1 MRRNDNALPSNQ
13 GNPATEDIKVQTQKG
28 YTTMTADM
36 EKVIGPRVPADE
48 FKAHR
53 ARYII
58 PTLLFAIA
66 AILLVVS
73 IYRPW
78 WRLKL
83 NAPQY
88 PQGLFVTAY
97 VNRMAGDVAEIDG
110 LNHYIGMRPLAEAA
124 EFERQVSIFGIGA
137 LALLILAAAF
147 VHTRWAA
154 LLALPA
160 LFLPF
165 FFLADLQ
172 FWLANFG
179 MNLDPNAALSS
190 SVDPFIPPVLWT
202 GAIAQFST
210 VPRLLSGF
218 WLAMAASGFILVGLF
233 FHRRAY
239 KPLVDKTQA

>member
-1 MRRNDNALPSNQ
+1 MM
-13 GNPATEDIKVQTQKG
+13 
-28 YTTMTADM
+28 TTDM
-36 EKVIGPRVPADE
+36 EKVLGPRVPADE

-58 PTLLFAIA
+58 PTLLFVAA

-97 VNRMAGDVAEIDG
+97 VNQMAGDVKEIDG
-110 LNHYIGMRPLAEAA
+110 LNHYIGMRPLGEAA
-124 EFERQVSIFGIGA
+124 EFERSVSVFGIVA
-137 LALLILAAAF
+137 LALLILGAAF

-154 LLALPA
+154 LLVLPA
-160 LFLPF
+160 LMVPV

-202 GAIAQFST
+202 GKIAQFST
-210 VPRLLSGF
+210 TPRLLSGF
-218 WLAMAASGFILVGLF
+218 WLSMWASGLILVGLY
-233 FHRRAY
+233 FHRHAY
-239 KPLVDKTQA
+239 KPLVDHAAEPATGEAGTV

>member
-1 MRRNDNALPSNQ
+1 MAP
-13 GNPATEDIKVQTQKG
+13 EI
-28 YTTMTADM
+28 
-36 EKVIGPRVPADE
+36 EKVIGPRIPPEE
-48 FKAHR
+48 FRRHS

-73 IYRPW
+73 IMRPW
-78 WRLKL
+78 WRLRL

-88 PQGLFVTAY
+88 PQGLYVTAY
-97 VNRMAGDVAEIDG
+97 VNRMTGDVSEIDG

-124 EFERQVSIFGIGA
+124 EFERAVSVFGIGA
-137 LALLILAAAF
+137 LALLILGAAF
-147 VHTRWAA
+147 VHSRWAA
-154 LLALPA
+154 LLVLPA
-160 LFLPF
+160 LFLPV

-179 MNLDPNAALSS
+179 MNLDPTAALSS
-190 SVDPFIPPVLWT
+190 SVDPFIPPVLWKGT
-202 GAIAQFST
+202 IAQFST

-218 WLAMAASGFILVGLF
+218 WLAMWASGLILVGLF

-239 KPLVDKTQA
+239 KPLVDKAEQQAA

>member
-1 MRRNDNALPSNQ
+1 
-13 GNPATEDIKVQTQKG
+13 
-28 YTTMTADM
+28 MTSEM
-36 EKVIGPRVPADE
+36 EKVLGPRVPADE

-53 ARYII
+53 ARYLI

-66 AILLVVS
+66 AILLVIS
-73 IYRPW
+73 ISRPW

-97 VNRMAGDVAEIDG
+97 VNRMTGDVAEIDG

-124 EFERQVSIFGIGA
+124 EFERTVSVFGIA
-137 LALLILAAAF
+137 AVSLLILAAAF

-154 LLALPA
+154 LLVLPA
-160 LFLPF
+160 LFLPV

-179 MNLDPNAALSS
+179 LNLDPNAALSS
-190 SVDPFIPPVLWT
+190 SVDPFIPPVLWQGT
-202 GAIAQFST
+202 IAQFST

-218 WLAMAASGFILVGLF
+218 WLSLWASGLILVGLF

-239 KPLVDKTQA
+239 KPLVDKETA

>member
-1 MRRNDNALPSNQ
+1 MAPEL
-13 GNPATEDIKVQTQKG
+13 
-28 YTTMTADM
+28 
-36 EKVIGPRVPADE
+36 EKIIGPRIPPE
-48 FKAHR
+48 ELKR
-53 ARYII
+53 NSIRYII

-66 AILLVVS
+66 AILLVIS
-73 IYRPW
+73 ITRPW

-124 EFERQVSIFGIGA
+124 ELERTLSVFGISA

-147 VHTRWAA
+147 VHNRWAA

-160 LFLPF
+160 LFLPV

-179 MNLDPNAALSS
+179 MNLDPTAALSS
-190 SVDPFIPPVLWT
+190 SVDPFIPPVLWE
-202 GAIAQFST
+202 GKIAQFST

-218 WLAMAASGFILVGLF
+218 WLAASASGLILVGLY

-239 KPLVDKTQA
+239 KPLVDKAALA